1 MKQNKRFLAMALAGA
16 MTVGCL
22 AGCGGSSSA
31 SGTAAPAGSA
41 AGSASAAPSSGS
53 KGTITVITMALNS
66 DYWHAVQAGA
76 ILAGEEYGYKIN
88 VLGPNDE
95 SNAQEQ
101 CNQIL
106 DAVSAGTDAIVLS
119 ANNPYTVV
127 STAADVHADGM
138 PLVFVNR
145 GPSDYHV
152 LDAENVAFVG
162 SNETDAGKYQADAL
176 AEYFKAQGKTEI
188 KYVLLQGTLG
198 QVSQI
203 KRCAGVLDGL
213 KENGITATPVVELA
227 AEYDRAKA
235 IDKISPVLTS
245 GQEFDC
251 IISNNDSMAC
261 GAVEACEAANV
272 DPSTIPIVGVDCTK
286 DGAQMV
292 QEGKM
297 LMTVF
302 QNPGGQGVGAVE
314 AAINLING
322 KPANENTQFVKDE
335 SGESYSDSIV
345 WIPFEP
351 VNKDNVA
358 DYM

>member
-1 MKQNKRFLAMALAGA
+1 MKNKRLLALLAAGV

-22 AGCGGSSSA
+22 AGCGGSA
-31 SGTAAPAGSA
+31 ETADNGSA
-41 AGSASAAPSSGS
+41 ASNGGSGSTGNMTLIMAQRDDFLSTLESAAT
-53 KGTITVITMALNS
+53 K
-66 DYWHAVQAGA
+66 
-76 ILAGEEYGYKIN
+76 AGEERGYKI
-88 VLGPNDE
+88 VAQDAQND
-95 SNAQEQ
+95 AQK
-101 CNQIL
+101 QIQFVETAKNGGDSACIVNPVDS
-106 DAVSAGTDAIVLS
+106 DAAQSVVDA
-119 ANNPYTVV
+119 
-127 STAADVHADGM
+127 ADGM

-213 KENGITATPVVELA
+213 KENGITATPVAELA

-302 QNPGGQGVGAVE
+302 QNPEGQGVGAVE

>member
-1 MKQNKRFLAMALAGA
+1 MKNKRLLALLAAGV

-22 AGCGGSSSA
+22 AGCGGSA
-31 SGTAAPAGSA
+31 ETADNGSA
-41 AGSASAAPSSGS
+41 ASNGGSGSTGNMTLIMAQRDDFLSTLESAAT
-53 KGTITVITMALNS
+53 K
-66 DYWHAVQAGA
+66 
-76 ILAGEEYGYKIN
+76 AGEERGYKI
-88 VLGPNDE
+88 VAQDAQND
-95 SNAQEQ
+95 AQK
-101 CNQIL
+101 QIQFVETAKNGGDSACIVNPVDS
-106 DAVSAGTDAIVLS
+106 DAAQSVVDA
-119 ANNPYTVV
+119 
-127 STAADVHADGM
+127 ADGM

-251 IISNNDSMAC
+251 IISNNDAMAL
-261 GAVEACEAANV
+261 GAVEACENAGI
-272 DPSTIPIVGVDCTK
+272 TIDFPIVGIDCTK
-286 DGAQMV
+286 GGAAAV
-292 QEGKM
+292 ESGKM
-297 LMTVF
+297 AMTVF
-302 QNPGGQGVGAVE
+302 QNPEGQGIGAVM
-314 AAINLING
+314 ACANLIAGKAINEGTDYDLDSN
-322 KPANENTQFVKDE
+322 
-335 SGESYSDSIV
+335 GESYSDSIIWV
-345 WIPFEP
+345 PFEP
-351 VNKDNVA
+351 VTKDNVA

>member
-1 MKQNKRFLAMALAGA
+1 MKLKKMMAMLLVGA
-16 MTVGCL
+16 TCVGMM
-22 AGCGGSSSA
+22 AGCGSSGSSS
-31 SGTAAPAGSA
+31 GGNGSA
-41 AGSASAAPSSGS
+41 ESTGSGESGKITLVMAQRDEFLSTLEAAAT
-53 KGTITVITMALNS
+53 KA
-66 DYWHAVQAGA
+66 AA
-76 ILAGEEYGYKIN
+76 EKGYK
-88 VLGPNDE
+88 LT
-95 SNAQEQ
+95 AQDAQ
-101 CNQIL
+101 SDSQRQIQFVETAKNGGE
-106 DAVSAGTDAIVLS
+106 DAVIVNPVDSDAAQSIVDAAGD
-119 ANNPYTVV
+119 
-127 STAADVHADGM
+127 M

-145 GPSDYHV
+145 PPTDLHV

-162 SNETDAGKYQADAL
+162 SDEDTSGYFQGEYL
-176 AEYFKAQGKTEI
+176 AQYYKDKGQTEI
-188 KYVLLQGTLG
+188 KYILLQGILG

-203 KRCAGVLDGL
+203 KRCAGVVKALED
-213 KENGITATPVVELA
+213 NGIKATPVVELA

-302 QNPGGQGVGAVE
+302 QNPEGQGVGAVE

-322 KPANENTQFVKDE
+322 NPANENTQFVKDE